1 MRIGLVGGTGKE
13 GRGLA
18 MRWAR
23 AGHEVIIGSRDAA
36 RAQESAAELTAR
48 AGVPI
53 RGGDNLAA
61 ADTDVVVLSVPYGA
75 QAATLTELRGALAGK
90 IVLDLVVPLQPPQ
103 VTRVHVP
110 DGKAAALE
118 AQAILGDGA
127 RVVGALHHVSSTH
140 LADLEHPMRGDVLV
154 VGDDEAA
161 RGIVI
166 GLCDDLGMRGLDAG
180 PLVNAV
186 ALEAMTPVL
195 LYMGKR
201 YKRPG
206 LGVTISG
213 LPEGPVAVAAAT
225 PAERIDGKAPSGAK
239 P

>member
-23 AGHEVIIGSRDAA
+23 AGHDVVIGSRDAG
-36 RAQESAAELTAR
+36 RATAAAAELAAL
-48 AGVPI
+48 AGRPI
-53 RGGDNLAA
+53 AGGDNQAA
-61 ADTDVVVLSVPYGA
+61 ADAPVVVLSVPYAG
-75 QAATLTELRGALAGK
+75 QAATLEELRGALQGK
-90 IVLDLVVPLQPPQ
+90 ILLDLVVPLQPPQ

-110 DGKAAALE
+110 AGKAAALE
-118 AQAILGDGA
+118 AQALLGPEVK
-127 RVVGALHHVSSTH
+127 VVGALHHVSSSH
-140 LADLEHPMRGDVLV
+140 LSDLVHPMEGDVLV

-161 RGIVI
+161 RAVVI

-180 PLVNAV
+180 PLANAV

-213 LPEGPVAVAAAT
+213 LPDGPIALPATAAAT
-225 PAERIDGKAPSGAK
+225 GGKP
-239 P
+239 